1 MCTYVTE
8 TSGEWLQT
16 INFVAGESLSLPY
29 PTHHIPH
36 QGAQQVNVL
45 HFQSNH
51 MHVFQ
56 PAIQPAKRTSLFQST
71 SLITSINYAC
81 IFLTSN
87 DIREL
92 YFLACNPG
100 YFPASKAWLRFE
112 HCVFTNRYVFLTT
125 YAFLMHVFPPVTS
138 IHSSYMYSLPIITLK
153 HVFFTSNLVYIPHV
167 CISYH

>member
-1 MCTYVTE
+1 MKMCTYVTE
-8 TSGEWLQT
+8 TSGEWLQI

-87 DIREL
+87 GIREL

-112 HCVFTNRYVFLTT
+112 HRVSPTGTCT
-125 YAFLMHVFPPVTS
+125 YFSPLMH
-138 IHSSYMYSLPIITLK
+138 SSCMYS
-153 HVFFTSNLVYIPHV
+153 HQSQAYIPHI
-167 CISYH
+167 CIPYQ